1 MAPEDTLED
10 FDADEELN
18 GFAATRPDA
27 KADLLGAL
35 AMILVLS
42 RAPRSSSTIFG
53 DSSSS
58 SSSSLSPTLDF
69 LADDEDPVPSLA
81 LRLSGMN

>member
-1 MAPEDTLED
+1 MAPEDALGD
-10 FDADEELN
+10 FDAD

-58 SSSSLSPTLDF
+58 SSSSPSPTLAF
-69 LADDEDPVPSLA
+69 LADDEDPLPSLA